1 MSHAMD
7 REEFDEEM
15 DRREFRRKRR
25 VQNQVIAYI
34 SAVIMLAVIL
44 AGAGLGIH
52 KGITAWNDK
61 KEAQEL
67 QAQMEE
73 MSANQEDQVVVE
85 APVETEEPVVE
96 EEKSQL
102 DEIVDAC
109 IAEMPLEDKVAGLFI
124 ITPEALTGTDVAIKA
139 GDTTKEKLSQYA
151 VGGLIY
157 AKQNIKSADQL
168 KEMISGTQGFSKYP
182 LFIGI
187 DEEGG
192 SVSRIAESGL
202 ADNVGTMGDIGTSGD
217 PSKAKEAGSAIAAYL
232 SEYGFNL
239 DFAPV
244 ADVILEGNSI
254 IGDRSFGSNAG
265 DDAAMVSACVEGLQE
280 GDVSACLKHFP
291 GLGSTT
297 EDTHEGMATSE
308 KTKEDFETTDFLSF
322 QGGIDAGADF
332 VMVSHLSVPNITGDN
347 TPSSL
352 SDKMITDIL
361 RGELGFNGIVITD
374 AMDMKAVTDYYTS
387 DEAAVKAL
395 QAGADMILMPEDFEA
410 AYQGVL
416 DAVNNGTLSEERI
429 NESLQRIYRQSGGL
443 IIFFNFLKNFKNC
456 C

>member
-1 MSHAMD
+1 MANLD

-395 QAGADMILMPEDFEA
+395 QAGADMILIPEDFEA

-429 NESLQRIYRQSGGL
+429 NESLQRIYRVKYSD
-443 IIFFNFLKNFKNC
+443 KVED
-456 C
+456 

>member
-1 MSHAMD
+1 MANLD

-217 PSKAKEAGSAIAAYL
+217 PAKAKEAGSAIAAYL

-429 NESLQRIYRQSGGL
+429 NESLQRIYRVKYSD
-443 IIFFNFLKNFKNC
+443 KVED
-456 C
+456 

>member
-1 MSHAMD
+1 MANLD

-168 KEMISGTQGFSKYP
+168 REMISGTQGFSKYP

-429 NESLQRIYRQSGGL
+429 NESLQRIYRVKYSD
-443 IIFFNFLKNFKNC
+443 KVED
-456 C
+456 

>member
-1 MSHAMD
+1 
-7 REEFDEEM
+7 M

-429 NESLQRIYRQSGGL
+429 NESLQRIYRVKYSD
-443 IIFFNFLKNFKNC
+443 KVED
-456 C
+456 

>member
-1 MSHAMD
+1 MANLD

-308 KTKEDFETTDFLSF
+308 KTKEDFETTDLLSF

-429 NESLQRIYRQSGGL
+429 NESLQRIYRVKYSD
-443 IIFFNFLKNFKNC
+443 KVED
-456 C
+456 

>member
-1 MSHAMD
+1 MANLD

-25 VQNQVIAYI
+25 VRNQVIAYI

-67 QAQMEE
+67 QAQIEE

-429 NESLQRIYRQSGGL
+429 NESLQRIYRVKYSD
-443 IIFFNFLKNFKNC
+443 KVED
-456 C
+456 

>member
-1 MSHAMD
+1 MADLD

-25 VQNQVIAYI
+25 ARNQVIAYI

-429 NESLQRIYRQSGGL
+429 NESLQRIYRVKYSD
-443 IIFFNFLKNFKNC
+443 KVED
-456 C
+456 

>member
-1 MSHAMD
+1 MADLD

-109 IAEMPLEDKVAGLFI
+109 IAEMPLEDKVSGLFI

-232 SEYGFNL
+232 SEYGFNR

-280 GDVSACLKHFP
+280 GNVSACLKQFP

-429 NESLQRIYRQSGGL
+429 NESLQRIYRVKYSD
-443 IIFFNFLKNFKNC
+443 KVED
-456 C
+456 

>member
-1 MSHAMD
+1 MANLD

-52 KGITAWNDK
+52 KGITTWNDK

-429 NESLQRIYRQSGGL
+429 NESLQRIYRVKYSD
-443 IIFFNFLKNFKNC
+443 KVED
-456 C
+456 

>member
-1 MSHAMD
+1 MANLD

-332 VMVSHLSVPNITGDN
+332 VMVSHLSVPNRTGDN

-429 NESLQRIYRQSGGL
+429 NESLQRIYRVKYSD
-443 IIFFNFLKNFKNC
+443 KVED
-456 C
+456 

>member
-1 MSHAMD
+1 MADLD

-25 VQNQVIAYI
+25 VRNQVIAYI

-96 EEKSQL
+96 EEKNQL

-429 NESLQRIYRQSGGL
+429 NESLQRIYRVKYSD
-443 IIFFNFLKNFKNC
+443 KVED
-456 C
+456 

>member
-1 MSHAMD
+1 MANLD

-280 GDVSACLKHFP
+280 GNVSACLKHFP

-429 NESLQRIYRQSGGL
+429 NESLQRIYRVKYSD
-443 IIFFNFLKNFKNC
+443 KVED
-456 C
+456 

>member
-1 MSHAMD
+1 MANLD

-52 KGITAWNDK
+52 KGITAWNEK
-61 KEAQEL
+61 KGAQEL

-429 NESLQRIYRQSGGL
+429 NESLQRIYRVKYSD
-443 IIFFNFLKNFKNC
+443 KVED
-456 C
+456 

>member
-1 MSHAMD
+1 MADLD

-25 VQNQVIAYI
+25 VRNQVIAYI

-85 APVETEEPVVE
+85 APVETQEPVVE

-139 GDTTKEKLSQYA
+139 GDTTKEKLSQNA

-202 ADNVGTMGDIGTSGD
+202 ADNVGTMGDIGASGD
-217 PSKAKEAGSAIAAYL
+217 LSKAKEAGSTIAAYL
-232 SEYGFNL
+232 AEYGFNL

-429 NESLQRIYRQSGGL
+429 NESLQRIYRVKYSD
-443 IIFFNFLKNFKNC
+443 KVED
-456 C
+456 

>member
-1 MSHAMD
+1 MADLD

-25 VQNQVIAYI
+25 VRNQVIAYI

-429 NESLQRIYRQSGGL
+429 NESLQRIYRVKYSD
-443 IIFFNFLKNFKNC
+443 KVED
-456 C
+456 

>member
-1 MSHAMD
+1 MADLD

-25 VQNQVIAYI
+25 VRNQVITYI
-34 SAVIMLAVIL
+34 SAVIILAVIL
-44 AGAGLGIH
+44 TGAGLGIH
-52 KGITAWNDK
+52 KAIEAWSDK
-61 KEAQEL
+61 KQAEEIR
-67 QAQMEE
+67 AQMEE
-73 MSANQEDQVVVE
+73 MNADQEEQAVVE
-85 APVETEEPVVE
+85 APVETQEPPAE

-109 IAEMPLEDKVAGLFI
+109 IETMPLEDKVAGLFL
-124 ITPEALTGTDVAIKA
+124 ITPEALTETDAAIRA
-139 GDTTKEKLSQYA
+139 GNITKEKLSQYA

-157 AKQNIKSADQL
+157 SGKNIKSSDQL
-168 KEMISGTQGFSKYP
+168 KEMISGTVGFSKYP

-192 SVSRIAESGL
+192 SVSRIADSGI
-202 ADNVGTMGDIGTSGD
+202 ADNVGSMGDIGASGD
-217 PSKAKEAGSAIAAYL
+217 PSKAKEAGSTIAAYL
-232 SEYGFNL
+232 AEYGFNL

-244 ADVILEGNSI
+244 ADVILEGNTI

-265 DDAAMVSACVEGLQE
+265 DAAAMVSACVEGLQE
-280 GDVSACLKHFP
+280 GGVSACLKHFP

-297 EDTHEGMATSE
+297 EDTHEGMAASE

-322 QGGIDAGADF
+322 QSGIDAGADF
-332 VMVSHLSVPNITGDN
+332 VLISHLSVPNITGDN

-361 RGELGFNGIVITD
+361 RGELGFQGVVITD
-374 AMDMKAVTDYYTS
+374 ALDMQAITEYYTS
-387 DEAAVKAL
+387 EEAAVKAL
-395 QAGADMILMPEDFEA
+395 QAGADMLLMPEDFEA

-416 DAVNNGTLSEERI
+416 DAVSNGTLTEERI
-429 NESLQRIYRQSGGL
+429 NESLQRIYRVKYSD
-443 IIFFNFLKNFKNC
+443 KVED
-456 C
+456 

>member
-1 MSHAMD
+1 MANLD

-109 IAEMPLEDKVAGLFI
+109 IAEMPLEDKVAGLFF

-429 NESLQRIYRQSGGL
+429 NESLQRIYRVKYSD
-443 IIFFNFLKNFKNC
+443 KVED
-456 C
+456 

>member
-1 MSHAMD
+1 MANLD

-429 NESLQRIYRQSGGL
+429 NESLQRIYRVKYSD
-443 IIFFNFLKNFKNC
+443 KVED
-456 C
+456 

>member
-1 MSHAMD
+1 MANLD

-410 AYQGVL
+410 AYQGAL

-429 NESLQRIYRQSGGL
+429 NESLQRIYRVKYSD
-443 IIFFNFLKNFKNC
+443 KVED
-456 C
+456 

>member
-1 MSHAMD
+1 MANLD

-25 VQNQVIAYI
+25 VRNQVIAYI

-96 EEKSQL
+96 EEKNQL

-429 NESLQRIYRQSGGL
+429 NESLQRIYRVKYSD
-443 IIFFNFLKNFKNC
+443 KVED
-456 C
+456 

>member
-1 MSHAMD
+1 MANLD

-25 VQNQVIAYI
+25 VRNQVIAYI

-254 IGDRSFGSNAG
+254 IGDRSFGSNAS

-429 NESLQRIYRQSGGL
+429 NESLQRIYRVKYSD
-443 IIFFNFLKNFKNC
+443 KVED
-456 C
+456 

>member
-1 MSHAMD
+1 MANLD

-217 PSKAKEAGSAIAAYL
+217 PSKAKEEGSAIAAYL

-429 NESLQRIYRQSGGL
+429 NESLQRIYRVKYSD
-443 IIFFNFLKNFKNC
+443 KVED
-456 C
+456 

>member
-1 MSHAMD
+1 MANLD

-96 EEKSQL
+96 EEKNQL

-280 GDVSACLKHFP
+280 GDVSACLKHLP

-429 NESLQRIYRQSGGL
+429 NESLQRIYRVKYSD
-443 IIFFNFLKNFKNC
+443 KVED
-456 C
+456 

>member
-1 MSHAMD
+1 MANLD

-25 VQNQVIAYI
+25 VRNQVIAYI

-254 IGDRSFGSNAG
+254 IGDRSFGSNAS

-429 NESLQRIYRQSGGL
+429 NESLQRIYRVKYSD
-443 IIFFNFLKNFKNC
+443 KVEY
-456 C
+456 

>member
-1 MSHAMD
+1 
-7 REEFDEEM
+7 M

-25 VQNQVIAYI
+25 VRNQVIAYI

-109 IAEMPLEDKVAGLFI
+109 IAEMPLEDKVAGLLI

-429 NESLQRIYRQSGGL
+429 NESLQRIYRVKYSD
-443 IIFFNFLKNFKNC
+443 KVED
-456 C
+456 

>member
-1 MSHAMD
+1 MANLD

-25 VQNQVIAYI
+25 VRNQVIAYI

-429 NESLQRIYRQSGGL
+429 NESLQRIYRVKYSD
-443 IIFFNFLKNFKNC
+443 KVED
-456 C
+456 

>member
-1 MSHAMD
+1 MANLD

-96 EEKSQL
+96 EEKNQL

-429 NESLQRIYRQSGGL
+429 NESLQRIYRVKYSD
-443 IIFFNFLKNFKNC
+443 KVED
-456 C
+456 